1 MMSKQV
7 LISLVNYSWQWTLLA
22 GLIWLV
28 SKRLK
33 NVQTISH
40 HLWIL
45 TLIGL
50 PVLFILNLF
59 VPTLSIS
66 TFPSLGSHPE
76 LAAIKPLGPLM
87 AVVFTLWL
95 SKKPH

>member
-1 MMSKQV
+1 
-7 LISLVNYSWQWTLLA
+7 
-22 GLIWLV
+22 V